1 MIANNPQVTK
11 ILEWDIWYNV
21 RMISTYLILRENVKS
36 SMVRPYGIVGI
47 VRLWVQIDL
56 DLKPPASVAS
66 SITLA
71 N

>member
-47 VRLWVQIDL
+47 VRLWIQIDL